1 MILSALADATM
12 VPGPDAQP
20 RDRDRL
26 GKGTAVN
33 IVELIAKKRDGGVLS
48 DDEIRYIIKE
58 YSADRMPSYQMAAMA
73 MAIFFRGL
81 DPRETGTW
89 TDAMLHSGRVLDMSE
104 LGPGRVDKHST
115 GGVGDKISLPLAP
128 AAAACGVIVP
138 MVAGRGLG
146 HTGGTVDKLEAIP
159 GYDVSLPVDR
169 FKAVLAE
176 VGCSIIGQ
184 TEEIAPAD
192 KRLYALRDVTATVE
206 SIPLICASIMGK
218 KLAEGIE
225 GLVLDIK
232 VGAGAFMK
240 TVESARELARAMIA
254 VGEATN
260 CRVITILTRMDEP
273 LGRMIGNACEIDESV
288 ACLRGEGPPDIEELV
303 VVLGGAMVEVA
314 KGVSKEEGQAAIKAS
329 LHDGTALDRWNR
341 MVAAQ
346 GGDMSKVPVATHSV
360 EVRAE
365 RAGFVQLIES
375 RELGMVATILGAGR
389 LKAGDI
395 IDPIVGM
402 RVNAKVGDKVNIGD
416 SLVTVSYNPAR
427 PASEAELARIL
438 AAYTIGDDH
447 RELGP
452 LIIERW
458 G

>member
-1 MILSALADATM
+1 L
-12 VPGPDAQP
+12 
-20 RDRDRL
+20 
-26 GKGTAVN
+26 N
-33 IVELIAKKRDGGVLS
+33 IVELIAKKRDGQTLS
-48 DDEIRYIIKE
+48 DEEIRFIIDE
-58 YSADRMPSYQMAAMA
+58 YANDRMPSYQMAAMA

-81 DPRETGTW
+81 DARETGTW
-89 TDAMLHSGRVLDMSE
+89 THAMLHSGRVLDLSE

-159 GYDVSLPVDR
+159 GYDASLPVDR
-169 FKAVLAE
+169 FKAILAD
-176 VGCSIIGQ
+176 VGCCIIGQ

-232 VGAGAFMK
+232 VGAGAFMR
-240 TVESARELARAMIA
+240 TIEQARELARAMIA
-254 VGEATN
+254 VGEATG

-273 LGRMIGNACEIDESV
+273 LGRLIGNALEVDESI
-288 ACLRGEGPPDIEELV
+288 ATLRGEGPPDIEELT
-303 VVLGGAMVEVA
+303 VVLGGAMVEIA
-314 KGVSKEEGQAAIKAS
+314 RGVSAEEGQAAIRKS

-346 GGDMSKVPVATHSV
+346 GGDQSRIPRPEHSVVIRAAQAGYVTAIDSKTLGLVATS
-360 EVRAE
+360 
-365 RAGFVQLIES
+365 
-375 RELGMVATILGAGR
+375 LGAGR
-389 LKAGDI
+389 LKAGDV
-395 IDPIVGM
+395 IDPVVGL
-402 RVNAKVGDKVNIGD
+402 RVEAKVGDRVAVGEP
-416 SLVTVSYNPAR
+416 LATLYYGPAR
-427 PASEAELARIL
+427 PPVEAQLARIRN
-438 AAYTIGDDH
+438 AYEIGDVAPGP
-447 RELGP
+447 RP
-452 LIIERW
+452 LILERW

>member
-1 MILSALADATM
+1 M
-12 VPGPDAQP
+12 
-20 RDRDRL
+20 
-26 GKGTAVN
+26 N
-33 IVELIAKKRDGGVLS
+33 IVELIAKKRDGHTLS
-48 DDEIRYIIKE
+48 DDEIRFIIKE
-58 YSADRMPSYQMAAMA
+58 YAQDRMPSYQMAAMA
-73 MAIFFRGL
+73 MAIYFRGL
-81 DPRETGTW
+81 DARETGTW
-89 TDAMLHSGRVLDMSE
+89 TNAMLHSGRVLDMSD

-146 HTGGTVDKLEAIP
+146 HTGGTIDKLEAIP
-159 GYDVSLPVDR
+159 GYDAALPVDA

-232 VGAGAFMK
+232 VGSGAFMK
-240 TVESARELARAMIA
+240 TVESARELARAMID
-254 VGEATN
+254 VGTATG
-260 CRVITILTRMDEP
+260 CRVVAILTRMDEP
-273 LGRMIGNACEIDESV
+273 LGRLIGNSLEVEESV
-288 ACLRGEGPPDIEELV
+288 ACLRGEGPEDIEELV
-303 VVLGGAMVEVA
+303 VTLGGAMVELA
-314 KGVSKEEGQAAIKAS
+314 RGVSFEDGKLAISKS
-329 LHDGTALDRWNR
+329 LRDGSALDRWNR
-341 MVAAQ
+341 MVKAQ
-346 GGDMSKVPVATHSV
+346 GGDMDALPRPTASV
-360 EVRAE
+360 VVHA
-365 RAGFVQLIES
+365 ASGGFVQTIDS
-375 RELGMVATILGAGR
+375 RELGMVATIMGAGR
-389 LKAGDI
+389 QKAGDI

-402 RVNAKVGDKVNIGD
+402 KVEAKVGDLVALG
-416 SLVTVSYNPAR
+416 SPLVTVFHNPSR
-427 PASEAELARIL
+427 PPTDGEIARIL
-438 AAYTIGDDH
+438 AAYEIGAS
-447 RELGP
+447 RPEPRP

>member
-1 MILSALADATM
+1 L
-12 VPGPDAQP
+12 
-20 RDRDRL
+20 
-26 GKGTAVN
+26 N
-33 IVELIAKKRDGGVLS
+33 IVELIAKKRDGQTLS
-48 DDEIRYIIKE
+48 DEEIRYLIDA
-58 YSADRMPSYQMAAMA
+58 YARDQVPAYQMAAMA
-73 MAIFFRGL
+73 MAIYFRGL
-81 DPRETGTW
+81 DARETGTW
-89 TDAMLHSGRVLDMSE
+89 THAMLHSGRVLDLSE

-159 GYDVSLPVDR
+159 GYDVALPVAR

-176 VGCSIIGQ
+176 VGCCIIGQ

-232 VGAGAFMK
+232 VGEGAFMR
-240 TVESARELARAMIA
+240 TIEQARELARAMIA
-254 VGEATN
+254 VGEATG

-273 LGRMIGNACEIDESV
+273 LGRLIGNSLEVEESI
-288 ACLRGEGPPDIEELV
+288 ACLRGEGPEDIEELV

-314 KGVSKEEGQAAIKAS
+314 RGVSEAEGQAAIRAS

-346 GGDMSKVPVATHSV
+346 GGDQTKLPRPTHSLV
-360 EVRAE
+360 IRAE
-365 RAGFVQLIES
+365 RAGFVQAIDS
-375 RELGMVATILGAGR
+375 KTLGLVATTLGAGR
-389 LKAGDI
+389 LKAGDV
-395 IDPIVGM
+395 IDPVVGM
-402 RVNAKVGDKVNIGD
+402 RVERKVGDRVAVGDPLVTLYYGAVTPTEAHLGRIAGTYRIGD
-416 SLVTVSYNPAR
+416 EAPAPR
-427 PASEAELARIL
+427 
-438 AAYTIGDDH
+438 
-447 RELGP
+447 P
-452 LIIERW
+452 LILERW

>member
-1 MILSALADATM
+1 M
-12 VPGPDAQP
+12 
-20 RDRDRL
+20 
-26 GKGTAVN
+26 N
-33 IVELIAKKRDGGVLS
+33 IVELIARKRDGGVFS
-48 DDEIRYIIKE
+48 DDEIRYIIDE
-58 YSADRMPSYQMAAMA
+58 YANDRMPSYQMAALA
-73 MAIFFRGL
+73 MAIYFKGL
-81 DPRETGTW
+81 DARETGTW
-89 TDAMLHSGRVLDMSE
+89 THAMLHSGRVLDLAE

-146 HTGGTVDKLEAIP
+146 HTGGTIDKLESIP
-159 GYDVSLPVDR
+159 GYDAALPVDR

-176 VGCSIIGQ
+176 LGCCIIGQ

-240 TVESARELARAMIA
+240 TIEQARELAKAMIS
-254 VGEATN
+254 VGEATG
-260 CRVITILTRMDEP
+260 CRVVAILTRMDEP
-273 LGRMIGNACEIDESV
+273 LGRMIGNAAEVEESI
-288 ACLRGEGPPDIEELV
+288 ACLRGEGPADIEELV
-303 VVLGGAMVEVA
+303 VVLGGAMVELA
-314 KGVSKEEGQAAIKAS
+314 KGVSADEGQAAIRKS
-329 LHDGTALDRWNR
+329 LHDGTALDRWDR
-341 MVAAQ
+341 MVKAQ
-346 GGDMSKVPVATHSV
+346 GGDVAALPTPTASLT
-360 EVRAE
+360 VRAE
-365 RAGFVQLIES
+365 TAGFVRHIDS

-402 RVNAKVGDKVNIGD
+402 RVEAKVGDAVEVGAP
-416 SLVTVSYNPAR
+416 LATLYYNPSR
-427 PASEAELARIL
+427 PPMDAELRRLL
-438 AAYTIGDDH
+438 AAWDIGAERRDP
-447 RELGP
+447 GP
-452 LIIERW
+452 LILERW